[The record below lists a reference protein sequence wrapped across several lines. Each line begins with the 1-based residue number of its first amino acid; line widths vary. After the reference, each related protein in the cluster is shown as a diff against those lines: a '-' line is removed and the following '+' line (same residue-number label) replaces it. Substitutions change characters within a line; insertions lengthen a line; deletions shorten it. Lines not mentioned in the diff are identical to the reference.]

1 MWRGHVDPRDG
12 AVVYQALGVLVG
24 ELGTGADHA
33 AAEPLGQDLGLNNEY
48 YNRVVKYGFL
58 EKA

>member
-1 MWRGHVDPRDG
+1 MGLGHVDPRHG
-12 AVVYQALGVLVG
+12 AAVYQALGVLVG

-33 AAEPLGQDLGLNNEY
+33 AAEPLGQDLGLHNEC

>member
-1 MWRGHVDPRDG
+1 MGLGHVDPRDG

-33 AAEPLGQDLGLNNEY
+33 AAEPLGQDLGLIILIFNI
-48 YNRVVKYGFL
+48 RVVY
-58 EKA
+58 